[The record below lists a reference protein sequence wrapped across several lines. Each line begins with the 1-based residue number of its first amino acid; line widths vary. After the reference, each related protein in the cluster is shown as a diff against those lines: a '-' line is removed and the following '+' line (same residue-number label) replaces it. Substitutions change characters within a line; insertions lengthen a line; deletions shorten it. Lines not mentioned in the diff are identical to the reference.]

1 MIKDEFFSNLPTD
14 LFGRLETDGFA
25 IVDDAIDGT
34 LLKSVVQDSAILE
47 KNMKLGEIS
56 TGLNTDDGRQREIIL
71 FLPKVQIGT
80 GTQPDFK

>member
-1 MIKDEFFSNLPTD
+1 MIKNEFSNLPTD

-47 KNMKLGEIS
+47 KNR
-56 TGLNTDDGRQREIIL
+56 TGDCHRTLESGLTMIFFGFAFNL
-71 FLPKVQIGT
+71 
-80 GTQPDFK
+80 